1 MPSST
6 KESTSTKKD
15 FFYGTGR
22 RKSSVARVFIRKG
35 SGKVVVNTKVINEYF
50 SRATDTQIALSPLDL
65 TELQGKF
72 DITVTVKGGGCTGQ
86 AGAIRH
92 GLARALVN
100 YDEDGMV
107 SIDGEPATG
116 AMGLRKKFR
125 ADTDQML
132 TRDARKVER
141 KKVGRPKA
149 RRRKQFSKR

>member
-1 MPSST
+1 M
-6 KESTSTKKD
+6 STSTQTSTAKKD

-35 SGKVVVNTKVINEYF
+35 TGKVIVNTKTIEVYF
-50 SRATDTQIALSPLDL
+50 SRPTDTQIALSPLDL
-65 TELQGKF
+65 TELQGMF
-72 DITVTVKGGGCTGQ
+72 DIMVTVKGGGCTGQ

-107 SIDGEPATG
+107 SIDGEPVMG

-125 ADTDQML
+125 GDADKML

-141 KKVGRPKA
+141 KKVGKPKA
-149 RRRKQFSKR
+149 RKRKQFSKR